1 MTSSCMGI
9 DSEPT
14 QEECVPKT
22 RTMTKSSRILIEGT
36 QRDRK
41 GKLFLPGRI
50 IWSIFGSS
58 VNVGECV
65 LTFEPHNTSV
75 R

>member
-9 DSEPT
+9 DYEPT
-14 QEECVPKT
+14 QEECVPKA
-22 RTMTKSSRILIEGT
+22 RTVMKSSRILIEDA

-41 GKLFLPGRI
+41 GKLFIPGRI

-58 VNVGECV
+58 VNVSEYV